1 MTKEKTEGPTNM
13 KLKQAWNSLHLG
25 VDDDKIN
32 YNVAVS
38 PFSLFGKK

>member
-13 KLKQAWNSLHLG
+13 KLEQGWNGLPLG
-25 VDDDKIN
+25 VDDDEIN

-38 PFSLFGKK
+38 PFSLYGEK